1 MQEPYL
7 LIFSGLW
14 RREKY
19 YHTDHLGSAT
29 LITDDAADVVQQIAY
44 LPYGEDWVDVRH
56 HGYFGSAYKFNGK
69 EKDDETGYSYYGA
82 RYYTDRLSI
91 FLSVDRFAE
100 KFPWQSPYCYA
111 GNNPIRYMDINGDSV
126 FIKNNKDILLYDN
139 GTLRNKDGSEYL
151 GKQTSFTKKVREALN
166 IIGSTK
172 EGQAML
178 SELQSSNNSYTI
190 QKSTR
195 QYNYE
200 SKFVYE
206 DMDRAHA
213 LQMAETTGKPLL
225 KGGAGG
231 DIYWNSKGTLLNTEK
246 GYQKNSIIDLG
257 HELFH
262 ALDANRGLLDGR
274 VYNGLSRKEWQAT
287 YRENILRQELHLPLR
302 TYYYNTFVLCTDNKP
317 FAPYWYKH

>member
-1 MQEPYL
+1 MSQRNNQ
-7 LIFSGLW
+7 F
-14 RREKY
+14 Y

-29 LITDDAADVVQQIAY
+29 LVTDDAADVVQQIAY
-44 LPYGEDWVDVRH
+44 LPYGEDWVDIRH
-56 HGYFGSAYKFNGK
+56 HGYFGSAYKFNSK

-82 RYYTDRLSI
+82 RYYSDRLSI

-151 GKQTSFTKKVREALN
+151 GKQTSFTKKVREAMN

-213 LQMAETTGKPLL
+213 LQMAETTGKSLL

-257 HELFH
+257 YELFH

-274 VYNGLSRKEWQAT
+274 VYIMVYLGKNGRLLIEKIFCVKSYIFLYEHIII
-287 YRENILRQELHLPLR
+287 ILLYYVQIINHLPLIGI
-302 TYYYNTFVLCTDNKP
+302 NISCL
-317 FAPYWYKH
+317 